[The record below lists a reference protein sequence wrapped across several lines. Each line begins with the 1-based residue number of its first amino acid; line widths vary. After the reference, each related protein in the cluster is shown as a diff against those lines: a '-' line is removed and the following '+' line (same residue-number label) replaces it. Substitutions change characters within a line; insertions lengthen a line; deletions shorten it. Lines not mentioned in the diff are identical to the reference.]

1 MSEIDLNDYKSPE
14 IKVGDQTIQVICRID
29 VDSLADILVSRTN
42 EQLFHEAATLQGYVK
57 ERTCRPVEP
66 FDGQTK
72 HIIARGLERIVWPYK
87 GCPECR
93 CDFPQGSKYCPGCGA
108 KVVEP

>member
-57 ERTCRPVEP
+57 ERTCHVESVSYDELRGARYKLSCGHHVCH
-66 FDGQTK
+66 DGE
-72 HIIARGLERIVWPYK
+72 GEPPNY
-87 GCPECR
+87 CNFC
-93 CDFPQGSKYCPGCGA
+93 GSK
-108 KVVEP
+108 VVDK

>member
-29 VDSLADILVSRTN
+29 VDSLADILVRRTN

-57 ERTCRPVEP
+57 ERTCKPICKGTSVSCDVCGSELH
-66 FDGQTK
+66 D
-72 HIIARGLERIVWPYK
+72 PYRFC
-87 GCPECR
+87 GE
-93 CDFPQGSKYCPGCGA
+93 CGA
-108 KVVEP
+108 KVAGE

>member
-29 VDSLADILVSRTN
+29 VDSLADILVRRTN

-57 ERTCRPVEP
+57 ERTCGIWRGSLGSVW
-66 FDGQTK
+66 GQEDD
-72 HIIARGLERIVWPYK
+72 LELWCEHCDIVLEEDWN
-87 GCPECR
+87 
-93 CDFPQGSKYCPGCGA
+93 YCPTCGA
-108 KVVEP
+108 KVVEQ